1 MLSPVLVLFFAI
13 NVLHGCG
20 QVISIRFA
28 GIQLI

>member
-1 MLSPVLVLFFAI
+1 MLSPVLALFFAV
-13 NVLHGCG
+13 NVLHACG